1 MFIQNKCVLH
11 TDTSPPP
18 PSEDQLRPRGGG
30 APHSLGTFVLDSSS
44 YSVASGLVKT
54 TRPRLSSSNAIG
66 MFCPH
71 PSMFVFC
78 NDIPNES
85 TNSSGRLLS

>member
-1 MFIQNKCVLH
+1 MFVQNKCVLH
-11 TDTSPPP
+11 TDNSPPS
-18 PSEDQLRPRGGG
+18 PSVDQLRPGG
-30 APHSLGTFVLDSSS
+30 APHSLGTSVLDSSS

-71 PSMFVFC
+71 PYVFVFC
-78 NDIPNES
+78 NDTSIPNES
-85 TNSSGRLLS
+85 TDSSGRLLS